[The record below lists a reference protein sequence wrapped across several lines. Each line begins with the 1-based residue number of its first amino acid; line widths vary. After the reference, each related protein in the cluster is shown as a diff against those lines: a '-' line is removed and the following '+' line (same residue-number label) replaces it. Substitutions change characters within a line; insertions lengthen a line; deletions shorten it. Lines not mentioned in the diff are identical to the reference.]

1 MTSFLFQ
8 EFDPLTLPTF
18 FLSECL
24 TSSPALP
31 IAHFFFQFSYL
42 ELHPASDSL
51 ESKSYFSRPHGNTGT
66 VYSKEFNG
74 FRSMVSLK
82 IILKKK
88 KTKTAVLYHKGT
100 LTKIIFSKYEFQ
112 NFFIKKIDLQTN
124 SQILY
129 ES

>member
-1 MTSFLFQ
+1 MSASRKRTSVIMTSFLFQ

-51 ESKSYFSRPHGNTGT
+51 ESKSYFSRPHSNTGT

-82 IILKKK
+82 IILKKLQK
-88 KTKTAVLYHKGT
+88 LPFCTIKELQQKE
-100 LTKIIFSKYEFQ
+100 FFQ
-112 NFFIKKIDLQTN
+112 NTN
-124 SQILY
+124 FRNFLLK
-129 ES
+129 E